1 MERVTA
7 RICREAGARVGF
19 NTFLRDM
26 IIGVRAADDRRIV
39 LAQDLPCFGGAQLAV
54 DVTLCGV
61 LSGAGEPH
69 PHAADVDAAV
79 LLEVQRDKETTYP
92 EVVASGRC
100 RFVVVAIEMG
110 GRWSD
115 EAVDFTAQLAFA
127 KAPRT
132 CIGLQ
137 FSHGNGRGPGCFPT
151 VCALSRDLWWS
162 RQLSASRS
170 AGQGVRLRT

>member
-1 MERVTA
+1 M
-7 RICREAGARVGF
+7 
-19 NTFLRDM
+19 
-26 IIGVRAADDRRIV
+26 
-39 LAQDLPCFGGAQLAV
+39 AV

-79 LLEVQRDKETTYP
+79 LLEVRRDKETTYP

-100 RFVVVAIEMG
+100 RLVVVAIEMG

-127 KAPRT
+127 KAREVPHVHVLACSFRVET
-132 CIGLQ
+132 VG
-137 FSHGNGRGPGCFPT
+137 GPGCFPT
-151 VCALSRDLWWS
+151 VCALSHSRHLWWS
-162 RQLSASRS
+162 RQLSASRG
-170 AGQGVRLRT
+170 AGQWGEAPHLGELSSHDPRWTGRQFCVTNSA